1 MTNNVI
7 RTAWAN
13 VKANGKFIC
22 IKTYSG
28 YGSCRADP
36 RGAVHWLTPSASD
49 EEMGTAL
56 LDALSKSRFVLPGP
70 RTDVWV
76 HPDATFDAE
85 LYDLKKL
92 GERYENW
99 VESIKVRYGYTARRP
114 IFKDMKS
121 CSVMAR
127 LGKITMRPS
136 HHEKLEAWS
145 GEGISEDAYVIVSED
160 SSPGEI
166 GAGVRL
172 VLDRC
177 S

>member
-1 MTNNVI
+1 MTNNLI

-13 VKANGKFIC
+13 VKANSKFIC
-22 IKTYSG
+22 IQTYSG
-28 YGSCRADP
+28 YASCRADH
-36 RGAVHWLTPSASD
+36 RGAVHWLTPTASD
-49 EEMGTAL
+49 EEIGTAL
-56 LDALSKSRFVLPGP
+56 LNALSKSRFVLPGP

-92 GERYENW
+92 GEGYTNW
-99 VESIKVRYGYTARRP
+99 VESIKLRYGYTQRKL

-121 CSVMAR
+121 CSFMAR
-127 LGKITMRPS
+127 LGKIIMMPS

-145 GEGISEDAYVIVSED
+145 GEGISEDAYVIVSGD
-160 SSPGEI
+160 SSPSEI

-172 VLDRC
+172 ALDRC